1 MLWPCCAALRCCTH
15 CCIVADLV
23 PGVLAVL
30 GCKGVQLRLFLLL
43 AQAVGLGQQLVL
55 AQDQV
60 AVTPT
65 LGGSKKGEQEPA
77 EFSAVAASGGGANS
91 GSSTQRSC
99 TQLRQYP
106 PPHPLPPPTHPG
118 LGQGEACAAQDVL
131 ALDAI
136 LLRAVRPHHQL
147 HLVQRGVAAAGAEQA
162 PQLLQHTKAQAAR
175 QAWQGAAVCRRW
187 MI

>member
-43 AQAVGLGQQLVL
+43 AQAVGLDQQLVL

-65 LGGSKKGEQEPA
+65 LGGSKKKGT
-77 EFSAVAASGGGANS
+77 GARRVLSS
-91 GSSTQRSC
+91 GSKWRRGQQWQQHPAQLHPAAPVPSPTPTPPPPLTLGLGREKRVPRRMCLRLTPYCSEPSGPTTSCTLSSAELPQRGQNRRPISCSTQKR
-99 TQLRQYP
+99 RQQGR
-106 PPHPLPPPTHPG
+106 PG
-118 LGQGEACAAQDVL
+118 REQQFA
-131 ALDAI
+131 
-136 LLRAVRPHHQL
+136 
-147 HLVQRGVAAAGAEQA
+147 GVG
-162 PQLLQHTKAQAAR
+162 
-175 QAWQGAAVCRRW
+175 
-187 MI
+187 